1 MSGFRSCEQAEGS
14 LESADWKR
22 QAKKIGIQC
31 PRLPR
36 SDRALESARKPGA
49 ARLFLESNSTSDF
62 GLMARRFAVIHEDSA
77 ASIAEQVRLAAD
89 DGVFELAGSP
99 PAWISVLTCPI
110 HNCQC
115 RTALVLSADG
125 GREELFMRGATVH
138 DAWEVESGYR
148 EAAGKLDD
156 GITFFIDIDTT
167 AVYSLNGETP
177 IDLAE
182 HPRIAAIANRIDG
195 DLLDSIGS
203 QWYRGKDLPDPEQ
216 RLQDISA
223 AKLIDW
229 LPGNMVAWTEICDV
243 RQDLYV
249 LDGRRYEASEM
260 YCPIPTCD
268 CAKVFI
274 GFDQPNRRGA
284 PSAGHVVVTGSGAA
298 ELFPRKNGG
307 DRLQRLW
314 NAFRQR
320 HPNYLARF
328 ERRYPKIKTVGEL
341 SLNRP
346 ILAAPKIGRNQACP
360 CGSGKKYKRC
370 CGAS

>member
-1 MSGFRSCEQAEGS
+1 MIHTENQSSN
-14 LESADWKR
+14 LE
-22 QAKKIGIQC
+22 
-31 PRLPR
+31 P
-36 SDRALESARKPGA
+36 
-49 ARLFLESNSTSDF
+49 
-62 GLMARRFAVIHEDSA
+62 
-77 ASIAEQVRLAAD
+77 VRLAAD
-89 DGVFELAGSP
+89 EGVFELAGSP
-99 PAWISVLTCPI
+99 PTWISVFTCPTPG
-110 HNCQC
+110 CQC
-115 RTALVLSADG
+115 RSALVLGTDS
-125 GREELFMRGATVH
+125 GRETLLERAVSVRN
-138 DAWEVESGYR
+138 AWNSNSDYR
-148 EAAGKLDD
+148 QEAAQLDD
-156 GITFFIDIDTT
+156 LVAFFVDIDT
-167 AVYSLNGETP
+167 ADVSSLTSENP
-177 IDLAE
+177 ISLKE
-182 HPRIAAIANRIDG
+182 HPSIAAVAQRIDG

-216 RLQDISA
+216 RLLDLSA

-268 CAKVFI
+268 CAEVFI

-298 ELFPRKNGG
+298 ELFPRRNGS